1 MDDPTAVEVSEP
13 AEGLAGEV
21 GEVLLQGDLLALER
35 AAVHE
40 LEEDLDFAVV
50 VEHVVALDH
59 VRVIDVA
66 EDLDLAADLAPDR
79 LLVVAVDHLE
89 GVDLAG
95 GSVDHLVDRPAGAA
109 PNPAHPLELR
119 EVDELRAAAADAA
132 AAVAPM
138 VVLVLEGTTTAG
150 RRGRRSG
157 GRRKR
162 KRHRQRRVP
171 LGER

>member
-1 MDDPTAVEVSEP
+1 MDDPTAVEVREP

-21 GEVLLQGDLLALER
+21 GEVLLPGDLLALER
-35 AAVHE
+35 APVHE

-89 GVDLAG
+89 GVDLG
-95 GSVDHLVDRPAGAA
+95 GGPVDHLVDRPAGAA
-109 PNPAHPLELR
+109 PDPAHPLELR

-138 VVLVLEGTTTAG
+138 VVLVLVGTTTA
-150 RRGRRSG
+150 GRRSG